1 MPLSAAHRVLL
12 GAAAV
17 AATAGIAVAVEGRG
31 GGHEGSDHGVVTTTT
46 AAEAP
51 PASGYD
57 LAGSLS
63 QTSALRTSPGPF
75 DAETLAMVAAQQSVD
90 PERAWPLKIPGDDRT
105 AWLFAGAKRL
115 ALVVPRTVIDPDG
128 GRLPD
133 AFSIFG
139 TRIVDLTDRPLVASQ
154 AGAGQEP
161 RTFVLVP
168 EGVEAPRIVE
178 HDGFETVRAM
188 PHNGRLYVDRIRPGE
203 QLVVGTRR
211 IGPTNTD

>member
-17 AATAGIAVAVEGRG
+17 AVTAGVAVAIEGRG
-31 GGHEGSDHGVVTTTT
+31 GGHDGSGQGAVTKAPT
-46 AAEAP
+46 AASTP
-51 PASGYD
+51 VSGYD

-75 DAETLAMVAAQQSVD
+75 DAESLATIAAQQSVD
-90 PERAWPLKIPGDDRT
+90 TERAWPLKIPGDDRT
-105 AWLFAGAKRL
+105 AWLFAGTKRL
-115 ALVVPRTVIDPDG
+115 ALVVPRTVVDPDR

-133 AFSIFG
+133 AFSVFG
-139 TRIVDLTDRPLVASQ
+139 ARIVDLTDRPLIASQ
-154 AGAGQEP
+154 AGGGQEP

-168 EGVEAPRIVE
+168 KGVEAPRIVA
-178 HDGFETVRAM
+178 HDGFETVREM
-188 PHNGRLYVDRIRPGE
+188 PRSGRLYVDRIQPGE

-211 IGPTNTD
+211 MGPTDTD

>member
-1 MPLSAAHRVLL
+1 MRLSAAHRVLL

-17 AATAGIAVAVEGRG
+17 AVTAGIAVAVEGRG
-31 GGHEGSDHGVVTTTT
+31 GSRDGSEHDAVTTVV
-46 AAEAP
+46 AAEATR
-51 PASGYD
+51 ASGYD

-63 QTSALRTSPGPF
+63 QTSALRTSPAPF
-75 DAETLAMVAAQQSVD
+75 DDETLAMIAAQQSVD
-90 PERAWPLKIPGDDRT
+90 ATRAWPLEIPGDDRT

-115 ALVVPRTVIDPDG
+115 ALVVPRTVIDPER

-139 TRIVDLTDRPLVASQ
+139 ARIVDLTDRPLVASQ

-168 EGVEAPRIVE
+168 EGVEPPRIVA
-178 HDGFETVRAM
+178 HDGFETVRKM
-188 PHNGRLYVDRIRPGE
+188 RHSGRLYADRIRPGE
-203 QLVVGTRR
+203 QLVVGAQR
-211 IGPTNTD
+211 IGPTDTD